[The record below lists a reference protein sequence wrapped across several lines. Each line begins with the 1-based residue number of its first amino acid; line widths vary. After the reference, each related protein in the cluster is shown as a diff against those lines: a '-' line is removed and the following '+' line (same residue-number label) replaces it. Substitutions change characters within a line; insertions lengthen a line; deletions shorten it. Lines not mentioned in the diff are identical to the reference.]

1 MLMSETLSLT
11 SGVAGR
17 YATALFYLDK
27 EEGQLKILQKDVEK
41 LSELVSKSTDF
52 RSAIGSPIYKRE
64 EQALAVSAVGKK
76 IKLHQN
82 TENLLQLMAKKG
94 RIYILP
100 QVINDIDALLENE
113 RDEVGVDVISATSL
127 TKDQTDKLEKTVS
140 EIVDKKAKIHVRL
153 DKSLISG
160 MIVKIGSRMIDT
172 TTKSKLVKL
181 QNIMKEVN

>member
-1 MLMSETLSLT
+1 MSETLSLT

-17 YATALFYLDK
+17 YATALFYLNK

-52 RSAIGSPIYKRE
+52 RSVIGSPIYKRE

-82 TENLLQLMAKKG
+82 TENLLHLMAIKG

-100 QVINDIDALLENE
+100 QVVNDIDALLENE
-113 RDEVGVDVISATSL
+113 RDEVRVDVISSTSL
-127 TKDQTDKLEKTVS
+127 TNDQTDKLEKAVS
-140 EIVDKKAKIHVRL
+140 KIIEKKANLQIRL

-181 QNIMKEVN
+181 